1 MKNQEVISLFVVG
14 AIKGK
19 TKNLKIEGNKLVNYN
34 TVIAV
39 RKPNHVLLN
48 SDKYSS
54 TTSKI
59 QNMIRNIA
67 PVVVE
72 ISEQDIKKAV

>member
-1 MKNQEVISLFVVG
+1 MKNQEVINLFVVG
-14 AIKGK
+14 AVKGK
-19 TKNLKIEGNKLVNYN
+19 TKNLKIEGDKLINYY

-39 RKPNHVLLN
+39 RKHDHVLLN
-48 SDKYSS
+48 NNKYSA
-54 TTSKI
+54 TTSRI